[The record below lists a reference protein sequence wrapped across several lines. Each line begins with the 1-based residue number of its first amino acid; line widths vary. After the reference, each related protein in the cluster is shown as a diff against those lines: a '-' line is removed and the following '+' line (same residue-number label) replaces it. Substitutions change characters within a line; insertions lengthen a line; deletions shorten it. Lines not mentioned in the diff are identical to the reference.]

1 MTPNLNSDPLI
12 EARGLDLHFGRQ
24 SVLSHVDVSV
34 NPGEIVTLIGPN
46 GAGKTTL
53 VRILLGLVKPDA
65 GTVRR
70 RPGLVVGYLPQ
81 RFAIDPVVPLTVR
94 RLLGLT
100 RRASPEAM
108 ARVLDEVGADRLIDQ
123 SAPDLSGG
131 ELRRVLLARAL
142 LREPDLLVLDEPVQG
157 VDVTGQLELYEL
169 ISRIR
174 ARRGCGAFMVSHDL
188 HVVMAAT
195 DRVICLNR
203 HVCCSGR
210 PETVSRHPEYEA
222 LFGAAARNLAV
233 YVHAHD
239 HHHDLAGEVVH
250 EGSEAGASPDPLP
263 PPSRA
268 ASGGPEG

>member
-108 ARVLDEVGADRLIDQ
+108 ARVLDEVGADRLID
-123 SAPDLSGG
+123 
-131 ELRRVLLARAL
+131 
-142 LREPDLLVLDEPVQG
+142 
-157 VDVTGQLELYEL
+157 
-169 ISRIR
+169 
-174 ARRGCGAFMVSHDL
+174 
-188 HVVMAAT
+188 
-195 DRVICLNR
+195 
-203 HVCCSGR
+203 
-210 PETVSRHPEYEA
+210 
-222 LFGAAARNLAV
+222 
-233 YVHAHD
+233 
-239 HHHDLAGEVVH
+239 
-250 EGSEAGASPDPLP
+250 
-263 PPSRA
+263 
-268 ASGGPEG
+268 